1 MKDPQLKLK
10 LDTLVQLI
18 RQQIELQEQLLITL
32 RSHHED
38 ARKMWEMD

>member
-1 MKDPQLKLK
+1 MKDAQLKLK

-32 RSHHED
+32 NSHHKD
-38 ARKMWEMD
+38 ARKMWDLD